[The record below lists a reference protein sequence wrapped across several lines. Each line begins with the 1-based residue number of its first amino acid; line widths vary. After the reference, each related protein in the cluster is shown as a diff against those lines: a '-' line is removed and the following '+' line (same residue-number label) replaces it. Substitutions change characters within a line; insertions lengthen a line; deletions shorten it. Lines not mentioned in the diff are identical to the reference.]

1 MHHALTFAIGL
12 GGLIIGGISYA
23 RNKSAI
29 GAILVYASAILVAS
43 ALPIWS

>member
-1 MHHALTFAIGL
+1 MRHALTFAVGL

-29 GAILVYASAILVAS
+29 GALLVYASAALVAL
-43 ALPIWS
+43 ALPIWG